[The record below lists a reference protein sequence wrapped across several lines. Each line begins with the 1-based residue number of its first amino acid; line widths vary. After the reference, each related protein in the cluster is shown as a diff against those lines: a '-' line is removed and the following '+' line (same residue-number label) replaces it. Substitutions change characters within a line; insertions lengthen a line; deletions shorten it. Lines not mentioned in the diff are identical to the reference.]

1 MNDEVLSDL
10 KRALLASER
19 RKITSMPCE
28 PCDSVG
34 YPLTNSCIGC
44 TVFCEINNSTYCV
57 IQGITEVIR

>member
-1 MNDEVLSDL
+1 MNDELLSDL
-10 KRALLASER
+10 KRALLMKER

-44 TVFCEINNSTYCV
+44 TSFCEYGNSTFC
-57 IQGITEVIR
+57 ILQGLSEVMR

>member
-10 KRALLASER
+10 KRAILARER

-44 TVFCEINNSTYCV
+44 TAFCEYGNSTFCIIHGYA
-57 IQGITEVIR
+57 EVMK